1 MSPKGILR
9 SEEQMNINVGV
20 ARVVTGAALLLGL
33 LMTISLPVLA
43 RDKNETIDAT
53 AFGTGTQMGQNIGI
67 TLNIYEF
74 STPAD
79 KAVLVQAY
87 DKGQNKGLVNALQRM
102 KAVGHVEITGTLG
115 YDCSYIKMIPTPTG
129 RKIVFLTN
137 RPISFGE
144 AFFDTQSQS
153 FNLTAGILDIN
164 DQDKSKSTGV
174 LYPAAQLVLD
184 KQGELQWDLAQNS
197 WRLVDLIDWKGTA
210 GVN

>member
-1 MSPKGILR
+1 MQKKTRFLKGAIESL
-9 SEEQMNINVGV
+9 
-20 ARVVTGAALLLGL
+20 LLLGL
-33 LMTISLPVLA
+33 VMGGSMSSFS

-53 AFGTGTQMGQNIGI
+53 AFGTGTQTGQNIGV

-79 KAVLVQAY
+79 KQILVQAY
-87 DKGQNKGLVNALQRM
+87 EKGQNQGLANALQRM

-115 YDCSYIKMIPTPTG
+115 NDCSYIKMFPTPTG
-129 RKIVFLTN
+129 RKIVFVTN
-137 RPISFGE
+137 RQIRFGE

-153 FNLTAGILDIN
+153 FNLTAGIIEIN
-164 DQDKSKSTGV
+164 DQDKSKSVGV

-184 KQGELQWDLAQNS
+184 KEGQLQWDLNQNP
-197 WRLVDLIDWKGTA
+197 WKLVDIIDWKGTA

>member
-1 MSPKGILR
+1 MHA
-9 SEEQMNINVGV
+9 QV
-20 ARVVTGAALLLGL
+20 RVVKAAIGAGLLLGA
-33 LMTISLPVLA
+33 VLAGSIPGFA
-43 RDKNETIDAT
+43 RDKYETIDAT
-53 AFGTGTQMGQNIGI
+53 AFGTGTQLGQTIGV

-79 KAVLVQAY
+79 KQVLVQAY
-87 DKGQNKGLVNALQRM
+87 DKSQNQGLVNALQKM

-129 RKIVFLTN
+129 RKIVFVTN
-137 RPISFGE
+137 RQIRFGE

-153 FNLTAGILDIN
+153 FNLTAGILEIN

-174 LYPAAQLVLD
+174 LYPEAQLVID
-184 KQGELQWDLAQNS
+184 KQGQLQWDLNQNP
-197 WRLVDLIDWKGTA
+197 WRLNDLIDWKGTA